1 MIKTERLKF
10 VPLSYEYLDQYYEEF
25 TEDITRYQYPDSF
38 KSREDAEKFFNW
50 FIKLNQERT
59 SLIYILLDAED
70 ESFVGDVEAHGLDTD
85 TPELGVWIAKRH
97 QNKGYAYE
105 AIKSFIEYLK
115 TNYTIESFIYEADC
129 RNTASQRL
137 AEKLG
142 GIKGEH
148 EDIVTESGKE
158 LQLDTYYIK

>member
-1 MIKTERLKF
+1 MKTERLKF

-25 TEDITRYQYPDSF
+25 SEDITRYQYPDSF
-38 KSREDAEKFFNW
+38 KSREEAERFFNW
-50 FIKLNQERT
+50 FVKLNEERT
-59 SLIYILLDAED
+59 SIIFILLNKDD
-70 ESFVGDVEAHGLDTD
+70 ESFVGSIEAHGLDTD
-85 TPELGVWIAKRH
+85 TPELGVWIAKEQ

-105 AIKSFIEYLK
+105 AMKSFIEHLK
-115 TNYTIESFIYEADC
+115 GNYTIECFIFEVDC
-129 RNTASQRL
+129 RNSASRKL

-142 GIKGEH
+142 AVKGEH